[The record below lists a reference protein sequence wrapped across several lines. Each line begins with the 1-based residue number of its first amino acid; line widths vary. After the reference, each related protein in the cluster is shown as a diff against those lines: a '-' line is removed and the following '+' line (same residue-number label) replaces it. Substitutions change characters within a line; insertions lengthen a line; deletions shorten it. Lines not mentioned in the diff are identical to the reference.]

1 MITSAAPLR
10 VHWFRHGRVASHRGD
25 TPLTPE
31 GSQEVEEAGKRLGS
45 MLVEGEVVTLLHAPT
60 RRTQETAQALYGSVA
75 QSLVTAAQI
84 CLREPQVHQAIR
96 NPDIYV
102 AGTRVEL
109 VSDAASL
116 LEQLPS
122 SGLDVEDLERLPFW
136 NGFWSQR
143 DRIGYWVSLVNPP
156 GEDAEMVARRIFTFA
171 QSLLDLPR
179 KQPRRYICVT
189 HSPLLRAF
197 LRYYLLGY
205 DQGEPDYC
213 ETIDMEFTEEG
224 RLTIQYR
231 DTRKEIMLV

>member
-31 GSQEVEEAGKRLGS
+31 GLREVEEAGKRLS
-45 MLVEGEVVTLLHAPT
+45 RVLVEGEVITLLHAPT
-60 RRTQETAQALYGSVA
+60 RRTQETAQILCRSIAQALVA
-75 QSLVTAAQI
+75 PAQI
-84 CLREPQVHQAIR
+84 CLREPQVNQAIR

-102 AGTRVEL
+102 AGTRVEM
-109 VSDAASL
+109 VSDVASL

-122 SGLDVEDLERLPFW
+122 SGLDVEDLEKLPFW
-136 NGFWSQR
+136 QGFWSQR
-143 DRIGYWVSLVNPP
+143 DRIGYWVNLVNPP
-156 GEDAEMVARRIFTFA
+156 GEDADMVARRLFTFA
-171 QSLLDLPR
+171 QSLLDVPHKR
-179 KQPRRYICVT
+179 PQRYICVT

-197 LRYYLLGY
+197 LRRYLLGY

-213 ETIDMEFTEEG
+213 ETVDMEFTNEG

-231 DTRKEIMLV
+231 DTRKEIVLV